1 MLFHHGFL
9 DTEYFMNYDLSFE
22 EYFQDESNNEG
33 MMTLCLWDTEKMKT
47 IMKKENDYAR
57 GWQNVQD
64 AMVRRNENI

>member
-9 DTEYFMNYDLSFE
+9 DTEYCMNYDLSFE

-47 IMKKENDYAR
+47 IMKKRE
-57 GWQNVQD
+57 
-64 AMVRRNENI
+64 